1 MIAQVY
7 MLTNSLKKNRTVVEQ
22 YVDYICEQ
30 GCEKVSGYIEAIRN
44 NHDLPELSHLSD
56 EERIAVHDELVSIMS
71 VYEGKCS
78 R

>member
-1 MIAQVY
+1 
-7 MLTNSLKKNRTVVEQ
+7 MLTSTLKTNRTAVEQ
-22 YVDYICEQ
+22 CVDYLCEQ

-44 NHDLPELSHLSD
+44 NDDLPELRELSD
-56 EERIAVHDELVSIMS
+56 EERSAVHDELVSIMS